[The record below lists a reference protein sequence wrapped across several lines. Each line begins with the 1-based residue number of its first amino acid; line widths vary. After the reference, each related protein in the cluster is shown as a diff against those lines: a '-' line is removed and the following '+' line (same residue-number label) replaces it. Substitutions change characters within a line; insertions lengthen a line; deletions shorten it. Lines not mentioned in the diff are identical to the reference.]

1 MPAIAAYKFAYQR
14 EPRIDRGCRQFSQSE
29 MLLSTANQSPAR
41 PPVIL
46 FTNNES
52 RVMERTDSPKN
63 QTSRKRKP
71 SLAPIE
77 VTVDG
82 EDLLA
87 HESSAEILQTV
98 DSSGK
103 LPRVYIRK
111 NWVSAAK
118 EIFGVLGLTVL
129 SWKLKML
136 VPAILHTTVI
146 DVFSWELQLT
156 FSWLMFPIL
165 FLFFKSLIVIN
176 DGHHELGNKHLR
188 AVSGRFSGQRKQVE
202 VPYENILFVEV
213 NQSFFERLMG
223 VGTILVGRNTQ
234 TKAEIVMPGVNQ
246 PYFFTEIIKDRIER
260 ARQKTVEE
268 KDDIN

>member
-1 MPAIAAYKFAYQR
+1 
-14 EPRIDRGCRQFSQSE
+14 
-29 MLLSTANQSPAR
+29 MLLSTANQSSAR
-41 PPVIL
+41 PPVTL
-46 FTNNES
+46 FASNGPG
-52 RVMERTDSPKN
+52 VIERTVSSRNSTP
-63 QTSRKRKP
+63 RKRRP
-71 SLAPIE
+71 DLAPVE

-82 EDLLA
+82 NDLLA

-118 EIFGVLGLTVL
+118 EIFGAIGLTVL
-129 SWKLKML
+129 SWKLKTL
-136 VPAILHTTVI
+136 IPAILHTVAF

-165 FLFFKSLIVIN
+165 FLFFKSLIVVN

-260 ARQKTVEE
+260 SRQKTVEE